1 MIIMQRLKR
10 RPDRLLI
17 LAQRARQF
25 AEADSG
31 LVAELYAQHAAICES
46 KAAEQM
52 LRRRRSKPESKPR
65 KD

>member
-1 MIIMQRLKR
+1 MQRLKR

-25 AEADSG
+25 AAGDTG
-31 LVAELYAQHAAICES
+31 LVAELFSEHAAICES
-46 KAAEQM
+46 KAAAQA
-52 LRRRRSKPESKPR
+52 LRRKKSKPSLRPH